1 MRQVHRRA
9 LATVMLT
16 GGALAVAGY
25 AHADSN
31 ADGGAARSPGLL
43 TGNTVRLPVN
53 VPVNVCGNTVNVVG
67 ALNPAAGNS
76 CANTPGK
83 PPVRPR
89 PATPPKPAA
98 PRTSTPPQTPEPPVR
113 LADTGAGPGVAL
125 VAPAGAA
132 LLLGGIVLYRR
143 ARSADT
149 R

>member
-1 MRQVHRRA
+1 MRQVHRKA

-16 GGALAVAGY
+16 GGVLAMAGH

-31 ADGGAARSPGLL
+31 GDGGAARSPGLL
-43 TGNTVRLPVN
+43 TGNTVQVPVN
-53 VPVNVCGNTVNVVG
+53 VPVNVCGNTVNAVG

-76 CANTPGK
+76 CGNTPGK

-89 PATPPKPAA
+89 PATPPKSAA
-98 PRTSTPPQTPEPPVR
+98 PHTSTPAPTPGPPVG
-113 LADTGAGPGVAL
+113 LADTGAGPGTAFA
-125 VAPAGAA
+125 APAGAA

-143 ARSADT
+143 ARSAGT